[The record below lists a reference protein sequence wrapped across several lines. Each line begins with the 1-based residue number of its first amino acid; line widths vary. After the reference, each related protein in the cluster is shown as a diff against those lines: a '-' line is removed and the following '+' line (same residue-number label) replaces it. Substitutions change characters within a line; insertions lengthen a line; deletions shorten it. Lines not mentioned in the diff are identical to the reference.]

1 MMVISSKFDN
11 CSQIPSPFS
20 KRHVITASKRSHG
33 DLLKQLDHHEYI
45 VWTVKLWLNTLFTAS
60 YDCSVAHITFNLTEN
75 DIEVIQ
81 LNKIQGPSKWADAM
95 GSDCTG
101 QLMATHDE
109 DTFQLEIWNLSSAKN
124 DTSSLV
130 LAGHT
135 DEVFKAIND
144 I

>member
-1 MMVISSKFDN
+1 MAV
-11 CSQIPSPFS
+11 
-20 KRHVITASKRSHG
+20 KRSHG

-60 YDCSVAHITFNLTEN
+60 YDCSVAHITFSMTEN

-95 GSDCTG
+95 GSDSTG
-101 QLMATHDE
+101 QFIATHDE
-109 DTFQLEIWNLSSAKN
+109 DTFQLEIWNLSSAKT
-124 DTSSLV
+124 DSSSLL

-135 DEVFKAIND
+135 DEVFFKSSLI
-144 I
+144 IVVLICLLLRFIVSSLQHLRV